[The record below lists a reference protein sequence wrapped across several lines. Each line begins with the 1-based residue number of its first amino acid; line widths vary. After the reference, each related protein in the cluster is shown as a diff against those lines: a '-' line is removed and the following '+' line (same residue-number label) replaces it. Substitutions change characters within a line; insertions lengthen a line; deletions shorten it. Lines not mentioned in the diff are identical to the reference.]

1 MDRKES
7 MELLKQKLKTK
18 KYQYKYLWH
27 KTCEK
32 SEEIN
37 RYQDCFGEPMEQESK
52 RIIFYFNWLNKID
65 KKYGYTT

>member
-1 MDRKES
+1 

-32 SEEIN
+32 SEEID

-52 RIIFYFNWLNKID
+52 RIIFYFNC
-65 KKYGYTT
+65 